1 MSSTGYGTR
10 RVRIPG
16 VSRDVENV
24 LLWRDAKVS
33 GSVFVASTLLY
44 LLLEWSG
51 LSLLTI
57 VSNTLL
63 GLVSIAFL
71 WNNVANFT
79 GKSGVPLPAIV
90 DRGVSDSDLKY
101 FAESFTAVINKG
113 LGFTRRLISGKD
125 IILTVEVAAALYVFG
140 KIGNFFSSLGLLY
153 TLAVLAF
160 TVPKLYELKKD
171 DIDNAVSTA
180 QTHGKKH
187 YSNYVE
193 PYVKKIPRGS
203 TSSTNTS
210 SAPSGLSG
218 ADNGPSGP
226 NNNNFSAPNSNF
238 GGGNNTLGGNTNFGG
253 PNSGSRPNTF
263 ESEADSFTNIGRDAA
278 AGISSEGKKL
288 T

>member
-1 MSSTGYGTR
+1 MCSSYLTPHAVLACLLCMCNVYWG
-10 RVRIPG
+10 RIG
-16 VSRDVENV
+16 
-24 LLWRDAKVS
+24 
-33 GSVFVASTLLY
+33 
-44 LLLEWSG
+44 
-51 LSLLTI
+51 
-57 VSNTLL
+57 
-63 GLVSIAFL
+63 
-71 WNNVANFT
+71 
-79 GKSGVPLPAIV
+79 AIV
-90 DRGVSDSDLKY
+90 DVFQR
-101 FAESFTAVINKG
+101 FAPKRADASWLSNPGT
-113 LGFTRRLISGKD
+113 
-125 IILTVEVAAALYVFG
+125 AAAV
-140 KIGNFFSSLGLLY
+140 
-153 TLAVLAF
+153 AVLAF